1 MNSLAVV
8 SAVVVLA
15 CFGFAGWQDF
25 KTRLV
30 SNWVWLVLCVFGVPL
45 ALANYVLMGALV
57 VYVVNASVA
66 VLLGFAMFFLFGRFF
81 GGADAKALMALGLT
95 VPLLVPFVVLA
106 AFPVM
111 LIYCL
116 VRGVRRGES
125 LRAVFGVDKSV
136 PFVSCLFV
144 GLAVLQGAVFLVN
157 FLY

>member
-1 MNSLAVV
+1 MRKMYGLAVV

-30 SNWVWLVLCVFGVPL
+30 SNKIWLVLCVVGAPL
-45 ALANYVLMGALV
+45 ALANYVLMGALL

-66 VLLGFAMFFLFGRFF
+66 VLLGFAMFFVFGRFF

-106 AFPVM
+106 AFPM
-111 LIYCL
+111 MMIYCL
-116 VRGVRRGES
+116 VRGVRRGLG

-136 PFVSCLFV
+136 PYVSCLFV
-144 GLAVLQGAVFLVN
+144 GLVVLEVCMLLF
-157 FLY
+157 